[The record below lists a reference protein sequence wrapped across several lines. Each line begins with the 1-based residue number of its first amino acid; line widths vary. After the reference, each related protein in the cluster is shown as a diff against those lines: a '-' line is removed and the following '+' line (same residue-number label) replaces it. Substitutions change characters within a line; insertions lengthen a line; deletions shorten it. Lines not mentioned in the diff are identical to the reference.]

1 MCIIYIHTYIHTYI
15 YIYVCVCTSATSSSF
30 RRIIVRASF
39 FFFAF
44 ALFDFCSGAAV
55 DMTTELQYELSW
67 RETHVELKSIIANIS
82 QSVKLKQRLV
92 HNMCNPIMSSAS
104 IQFRNW
110 GMKSQQN
117 VSLLSLFGLFL
128 FPAISLLF
136 FPSVLRGL
144 SQGNWNILEQSLHA
158 STFAECPAHTAIP
171 VHQWQQYTAIIKN
184 LAAITSSQYTSQS
197 SCRWDSGERD
207 SKKVKTSITIKRN

>member
-1 MCIIYIHTYIHTYI
+1 MCYI
-15 YIYVCVCTSATSSSF
+15 YMWYICVCVCASATSSSF
-30 RRIIVRASF
+30 RRIIFRASFF

-44 ALFDFCSGAAV
+44 ALFDFCSGADV

-67 RETHVELKSIIANIS
+67 RETHVELKSIIVIANIS
-82 QSVKLKQRLV
+82 QSVKLKQRLI
-92 HNMCNPIMSSAS
+92 CNPIMSSAC

-158 STFAECPAHTAIP
+158 STFAECPAHTVP
-171 VHQWQQYTAIIKN
+171 VHQWQQYTAIVKN

-207 SKKVKTSITIKRN
+207 SKKVKTSNH